1 MKRRNVKGMEHF
13 VLYRKTKLL
22 NKNRV
27 AYRYALPSQVGQNV
41 LQKINT
47 SCCISQSN
55 TVECSILF

>member
-1 MKRRNVKGMEHF
+1 MKRRNVKGMEPF

-22 NKNRV
+22 NKNWV

-55 TVECSILF
+55 TVEYSILF